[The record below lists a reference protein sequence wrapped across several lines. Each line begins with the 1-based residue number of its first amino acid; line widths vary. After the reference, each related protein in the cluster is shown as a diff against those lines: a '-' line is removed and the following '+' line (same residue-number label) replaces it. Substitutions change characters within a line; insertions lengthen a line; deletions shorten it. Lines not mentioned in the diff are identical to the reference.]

1 MIVIDTSALIAIL
14 NHEPERTAF
23 YDAIASAD
31 RRLVSAVTYQ
41 EAGQV
46 LISKRGVN
54 GLYDLEDFLA
64 LIKAEIILHDVNLAA
79 MSLEAFRRYGKG
91 IDPKA
96 RLNYCDC
103 AVYALAKAMNAPLL
117 LRAPILPRR
126 ICKRPFPSLV
136 RIQPLHE
143 VAPKSLRRRQP
154 VDV

>member
-23 YDAIASAD
+23 YDAIAAAD

-46 LISKRGVN
+46 LISKRGIN

-64 LIKAEIILHDVNLAA
+64 LIKAEIIPHDVNLAA

-117 LRAPILPRR
+117 FKGNDFTETDLPAA
-126 ICKRPFPSLV
+126 V
-136 RIQPLHE
+136 
-143 VAPKSLRRRQP
+143 
-154 VDV
+154 